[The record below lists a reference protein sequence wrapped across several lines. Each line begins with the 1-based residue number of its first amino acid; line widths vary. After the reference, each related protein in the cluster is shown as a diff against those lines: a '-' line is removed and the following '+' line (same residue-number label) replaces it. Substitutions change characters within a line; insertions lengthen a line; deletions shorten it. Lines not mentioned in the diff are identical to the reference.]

1 MSKLAKN
8 NRPRSKNGKGSLGMQ
23 SVVYGIDNNPEVTA
37 ADAKAKFI
45 AKNKKQMNFKDK
57 ELRGYLGSAT
67 VFLLVMGL
75 LLFLAFFEIPDTN
88 NDIFKVIVGM
98 LVGSLSLVIT
108 TFVGKDPSEV
118 ENLKA
123 KVESYEKQIKSL
135 TIEKDKVEKML
146 RDYQSEVIEKLAIAG
161 DNFDYGKKNK
171 K

>member
-1 MSKLAKN
+1 MKIFN
-8 NRPRSKNGKGSLGMQ
+8 
-23 SVVYGIDNNPEVTA
+23 
-37 ADAKAKFI
+37 
-45 AKNKKQMNFKDK
+45 DK

-67 VFLLVMGL
+67 VFVLVMGL

-123 KVESYEKQIKSL
+123 KVESYEKQLDNLIF
-135 TIEKDKVEKML
+135 EKQKVEKML
-146 RDYQSEVIEKLAIAG
+146 REYQSEVIEKLAIAG
-161 DNFDYGKKNK
+161 DNFNYKK
-171 K
+171 